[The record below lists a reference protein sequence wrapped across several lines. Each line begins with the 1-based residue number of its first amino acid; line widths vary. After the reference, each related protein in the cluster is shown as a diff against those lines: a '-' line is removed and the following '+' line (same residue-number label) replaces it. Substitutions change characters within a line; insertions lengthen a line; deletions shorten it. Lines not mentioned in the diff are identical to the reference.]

1 MISTSGFGQ
10 ETWMQQMCEDE
21 WVFGFLGVEET
32 ERGRKKEEEKQGQN
46 ETHCAQCK

>member
-1 MISTSGFGQ
+1 M
-10 ETWMQQMCEDE
+10 WEDE
-21 WVFGFLGVEET
+21 WVLGEQER